1 MNKLLFSFLFLSP
14 FFKFVFNL
22 FFFTYG
28 DDGVARA
35 PADREPRPPCGIC
48 GGETARGAPAA
59 LRIGC
64 CETADTGKKNT
75 TKSACEGLVA
85 PVVGARAVRGA
96 PGRVAARST
105 SESLRSAGSGVAF
118 GCWTR
123 RAAAVAGRSAAE
135 RGSGRPAAGAP
146 AGGRVPRPRGL
157 GVETLAWFI

>member
-1 MNKLLFSFLFLSP
+1 MNKLLFSSLFLSP
-14 FFKFVFNL
+14 FFKLIFYL
-22 FFFTYG
+22 FFLLTETTALHAHPLT
-28 DDGVARA
+28 VSRARRA
-35 PADREPRPPCGIC
+35 ESAAAKPRVGLRRRCESADAKPRI
-48 GGETARGAPAA
+48 R
-59 LRIGC
+59 
-64 CETADTGKKNT
+64 GKKNT

-157 GVETLAWFI
+157 DVETLAWFI